1 MIDFQR
7 KKNSNYSVNQPLSQI
22 QYDSIC
28 TPMKSEDNSKK
39 IFDHIQKTDN
49 QIKSME
55 EEITVLKSQ
64 LFNLTQ
70 KINLQENISNVNN
83 SSLDILTIKN
93 EIKFDLQKE
102 IKQIVNYELNQK
114 NNELIQKMENFDTD
128 FDRLIKSL
136 KKQFMNTAETI
147 NQLDDNK
154 LNITEYEIQINT
166 INKNINDIKLEIENK
181 NLITVNNKENEN
193 YDIKLQTEID
203 KLKKNIYDDYEKINL
218 KILTELKNQADDIK
232 VLYQGMHD
240 MDTEK
245 INIEKIPQENRLSN
259 NTLSYIENEI
269 SKKANLDQLN
279 FALETQSKLN
289 EAFSSASKICRFCWD
304 SDGELINDKYIQWS
318 VQNINTALDVFK
330 WDNNSDFISI
340 LKNGVYKVVVGLIS
354 NNTKKNLGIILNDDL
369 NIMTDNN
376 IVNNYYDNGKDNIK
390 YIEKYI
396 ACCENTKLRIIV
408 LDNDDSD
415 DNSEEAFLEI
425 SKII

>member
-7 KKNSNYSVNQPLSQI
+7 KKNSNYSINQPHSQA
-22 QYDSIC
+22 QYDSVC
-28 TPMKSEDNSKK
+28 TPMKSEDSSKK

-49 QIKSME
+49 QIKIME
-55 EEITVLKSQ
+55 DEINMLKSQ

-70 KINLQENISNVNN
+70 KINSENFSNTNN

-102 IKQIVNYELNQK
+102 IKQIVNFEINQK
-114 NNELIQKMENFDTD
+114 NNEIIQRMDNFDID

-154 LNITEYEIQINT
+154 LNITDYESQIDI
-166 INKNINDIKLEIENK
+166 INKNINDLKFKNDNK
-181 NLITVNNKENEN
+181 NIITLSNNENEN
-193 YDIKLQTEID
+193 FDIKLQTEID

-232 VLYQGMHD
+232 VLYQGLHD
-240 MDTEK
+240 IDTGK
-245 INIEKIPQENRLSN
+245 FSIEKVTQENRLNN

-289 EAFSSASKICRFCWD
+289 EAFSSASKISRFCWD

-330 WDNNSDFISI
+330 WDHNSEYIFI
-340 LKNGVYKVVVGLIS
+340 LKNGVYKVVAGLIS

-376 IVNNYYDNGKDNIK
+376 IANNYCDEKDNIK
-390 YIEKYI
+390 FIEKYI

>member
-7 KKNSNYSVNQPLSQI
+7 KKNSNYSINQPLSQA
-22 QYDSIC
+22 QYDSVC
-28 TPMKSEDNSKK
+28 TPMKSEDSSKK
-39 IFDHIQKTDN
+39 IFEHIQKTDN
-49 QIKSME
+49 QIKIME
-55 EEITVLKSQ
+55 DEINMLKSQ

-70 KINLQENISNVNN
+70 KINSENFSNTNN

-102 IKQIVNYELNQK
+102 IKQIVNFETNQK
-114 NNELIQKMENFDTD
+114 NNEIIQRMDNFDID

-154 LNITEYEIQINT
+154 LNITDYESQIDI
-166 INKNINDIKLEIENK
+166 INKNINDLKFKNDNK
-181 NLITVNNKENEN
+181 NIITLSNNGNEN
-193 YDIKLQTEID
+193 FDIKLQTEID

-232 VLYQGMHD
+232 VLYQGLHD
-240 MDTEK
+240 IDTGK
-245 INIEKIPQENRLSN
+245 FSIEKVTQENRLNN

-289 EAFSSASKICRFCWD
+289 EAFSSASKISRFCWD

-330 WDNNSDFISI
+330 WDHNSEYIFI
-340 LKNGVYKVVVGLIS
+340 LKNGVYKVVAGLIS

-376 IVNNYYDNGKDNIK
+376 IANNYCDEKDNIK
-390 YIEKYI
+390 FIEKYI

>member
-7 KKNSNYSVNQPLSQI
+7 KKNSNYSINQPLSQA
-22 QYDSIC
+22 QYDSVC
-28 TPMKSEDNSKK
+28 TPMKSEDSSKK

-49 QIKSME
+49 QIKIME
-55 EEITVLKSQ
+55 DEINMLKSQ

-70 KINLQENISNVNN
+70 KINSENFSNTNN

-102 IKQIVNYELNQK
+102 IKQIVNFEINQK
-114 NNELIQKMENFDTD
+114 NNEIIQRMDNFDID

-154 LNITEYEIQINT
+154 LNITDYESQIDI
-166 INKNINDIKLEIENK
+166 INKNINDLKFKNDNK
-181 NLITVNNKENEN
+181 NIITLSNNGNEN
-193 YDIKLQTEID
+193 FDIKLQTEID

-232 VLYQGMHD
+232 VLYQGLHD
-240 MDTEK
+240 IDTGK
-245 INIEKIPQENRLSN
+245 FSIEKVTQENRLNN

-289 EAFSSASKICRFCWD
+289 EAFSSASKISRFCWD

-330 WDNNSDFISI
+330 WDHNSEYIFI
-340 LKNGVYKVVVGLIS
+340 LKNGVYKVVAGLIS

-376 IVNNYYDNGKDNIK
+376 IANNYCDEKDNIK
-390 YIEKYI
+390 FIEKYI

>member
-7 KKNSNYSVNQPLSQI
+7 KKNTSYSINQAFSQN
-22 QYDSIC
+22 QHDSVC
-28 TPMKSEDNSKK
+28 TPMKSEDYSKK
-39 IFDHIQKTDN
+39 IYDHIQKTDN

-55 EEITVLKSQ
+55 DEITMLKSQ
-64 LFNLTQ
+64 LFDLTQ
-70 KINLQENISNVNN
+70 KINSPENFTNLNN

-93 EIKFDLQKE
+93 EIKLDLQNE
-102 IKQIVNYELNQK
+102 IKQIVNYEINQK
-114 NNELIQKMENFDTD
+114 NNELNQKMDNFDID

-154 LNITEYEIQINT
+154 LNITDYESQIDI
-166 INKNINDIKLEIENK
+166 INKNINDLKFKNDNK
-181 NLITVNNKENEN
+181 NIITLSNNGNEN
-193 YDIKLQTEID
+193 FDIKLQTEID

-232 VLYQGMHD
+232 VLYQGLHD
-240 MDTEK
+240 IDTGK
-245 INIEKIPQENRLSN
+245 INIEKMPQINRLSN
-259 NTLSYIENEI
+259 NTLSYIENEM

-289 EAFSSASKICRFCWD
+289 EAFSSASKISRFCWD
-304 SDGELINDKYIQWS
+304 SDGELTNDKYIQWS

-330 WDNNSDFISI
+330 WENNSEFISI

-354 NNTKKNLGIILNDDL
+354 NNSKKNLGIVLNEDL
-369 NIMTDNN
+369 NIITNN
-376 IVNNYYDNGKDNIK
+376 ITTNYCNNEKGNIK
-390 YIEKYI
+390 AVEKYI

-408 LDNDDSD
+408 MNNNDSN

>member
-7 KKNSNYSVNQPLSQI
+7 KKNSNYSINQPLSQA
-22 QYDSIC
+22 QYDSVC
-28 TPMKSEDNSKK
+28 TPMKSEDSSKK

-49 QIKSME
+49 QIKIME
-55 EEITVLKSQ
+55 DEINMLKSQ

-70 KINLQENISNVNN
+70 KINSENFSNTNN

-102 IKQIVNYELNQK
+102 IKQIVNFETNQK
-114 NNELIQKMENFDTD
+114 NNEIIQRMDNFDID

-154 LNITEYEIQINT
+154 LNITDYESQIDI
-166 INKNINDIKLEIENK
+166 INKNINDLKFKNDNK
-181 NLITVNNKENEN
+181 NIITLSNNGNEN
-193 YDIKLQTEID
+193 FDIKLQTEID

-232 VLYQGMHD
+232 VLYQGLHD
-240 MDTEK
+240 IDTGK
-245 INIEKIPQENRLSN
+245 INIEKMPQINRLSN
-259 NTLSYIENEI
+259 NTLSYIENEM

-289 EAFSSASKICRFCWD
+289 EAFSSASKISRFCWD
-304 SDGELINDKYIQWS
+304 SDGELTNDKYIQWS

-330 WDNNSDFISI
+330 WENNSEFISI

-354 NNTKKNLGIILNDDL
+354 NNTKKNLGIVLNEDL
-369 NIMTDNN
+369 NNITNN
-376 IVNNYYDNGKDNIK
+376 ITTNYCNNEKGNIRAV
-390 YIEKYI
+390 EKYI

-408 LDNDDSD
+408 MNNNDSN